1 MRAGADAGAAEKER
15 LKRMGEESVGNW
27 EGLALNTVLL
37 LLEGV
42 EEGREAKLSGAGTRL
57 REEYVGRVGV
67 ESEL

>member
-1 MRAGADAGAAEKER
+1 
-15 LKRMGEESVGNW
+15 MGEERVGNW

-57 REEYVGRVGV
+57 KEEYVGRVGA
-67 ESEL
+67 ESGL